1 MSPFDPARP
10 FNDLPPLP
18 PAHEIDSK
26 PILNKCIS
34 ANRELAGLREA
45 AKRIPNQDVL
55 INSIPLREAKD
66 SSAIE
71 NIVTTNDKLFR
82 FANVDIEHAD
92 PATRETLRY
101 RTALLHGFNN
111 LKTRPLT
118 TQTATT
124 ICRIIKNIDLDIR
137 CLPGTTIENKTTG
150 EVIYTPPEGADLIRD
165 KLSNWERFLHEAT
178 HIDPLIRMA
187 VGHYQF
193 EAIHPFPDGNGRTG
207 RALNILFLIDKKLLD
222 LPILYLSQH
231 INARRN
237 DYYSLLRGVTAA
249 ADWEP
254 WILFMLEAV
263 EGTCRWTIEKIAAIE
278 ALLSETVR
286 HVKTSLPK
294 LYTRE
299 LVELLFTQPYCR
311 ASDLIRLGHAG
322 HRNTAA
328 KHLKDLTAA
337 GVLVHKK
344 EGREALYINKRFLDL
359 LTKDSNRFTPF
370 PSESGSTQSSAEKVS
385 AQ

>member
-1 MSPFDPARP
+1 MSPFVPTRP
-10 FNDLPPLP
+10 YNDLPPLP
-18 PAHEIDSK
+18 PEHEIDSK
-26 PILNKCIS
+26 PILNKCIA
-34 ANRELAGLREA
+34 ANRELGGLREA

-55 INSIPLREAKD
+55 INTVPLREAKD

-82 FANVDIEHAD
+82 FANADTESAD
-92 PATRETLRY
+92 PATREILRY

-111 LKTRPLT
+111 IKARPLT

-124 ICRIIKNIDLDIR
+124 ICRIIKGFELDVR
-137 CLPGTTIENKTTG
+137 CLPGTAIENTTTG
-150 EVIYTPPEGADLIRD
+150 EVIYTPPDGADLIRD

-187 VGHYQF
+187 IGHYQF

-237 DYYSLLRGVTAA
+237 EYYSLLRGVTASGA
-249 ADWEP
+249 WEP

-263 EGTCRWTIEKIAAIE
+263 EGTSRWTTDKIAAIE
-278 ALLSETVR
+278 GLLNATVR
-286 HVKTSLPK
+286 HVKAVLPK
-294 LYTRE
+294 IYTRE
-299 LVELLFTQPYCR
+299 LVEVLFTQPYCR
-311 ASDLIRLGHAG
+311 SSDLIRHKLAG

-328 KHLKDLTAA
+328 KHLKDLAAA
-337 GVLVHKK
+337 GVLDYKK

-359 LTKDSNRFTPF
+359 LTRDSNNFTPF
-370 PSESGSTQSSAEKVS
+370 PSSN
-385 AQ
+385 